1 MSAPSSKAAAAA
13 AAAFYNMHLLFAL
26 WHIVFKQQKLG
37 FRISCPCAASTACR
51 PINEAPAC
59 YHLLL
64 PKLRHLFLRSLA
76 LPSQPRVR
84 RRRHP
89 VRPPLLPSTP
99 PPPPDS
105 PCIKMADASAS
116 DREKDFRTACAA
128 ALINSKHA
136 SYLWSLKRLVKED
149 LLREG
154 T

>member
-1 MSAPSSKAAAAA
+1 MHYPRNLECGAVGTPSAPPYS
-13 AAAFYNMHLLFAL
+13 
-26 WHIVFKQQKLG
+26 
-37 FRISCPCAASTACR
+37 
-51 PINEAPAC
+51 
-59 YHLLL
+59 
-64 PKLRHLFLRSLA
+64 
-76 LPSQPRVR
+76 
-84 RRRHP
+84 
-89 VRPPLLPSTP
+89 PPLL
-99 PPPPDS
+99 PPPDS